1 MISPWTS
8 LDFLRPSASAS
19 LLLFPFSLFV
29 KSMRRSNGPRTRKR
43 QLMQSSVFCPDR
55 GLYGVHQR
63 INRTAII
70 WRKRMSAACAVE
82 WFCIAKNAF
91 ILCIFILFYFVWQ
104 NFTFTEL
111 FIHLSFHTILFSHE
125 RMNFTVDILYFVI
138 NIQIVFLI
146 NKCL

>member
-8 LDFLRPSASAS
+8 LDFLRPSTSAS

-29 KSMRRSNGPRTRKR
+29 KSRRSDGPRTRKC

-70 WRKRMSAACAVE
+70 WRKQMSAACAVE
-82 WFCIAKNAF
+82 RFCIAKNAF

-104 NFTFTEL
+104 KTLLSLNYL
-111 FIHLSFHTILFSHE
+111 FIYLSTRFFS
-125 RMNFTVDILYFVI
+125 
-138 NIQIVFLI
+138 LI
-146 NKCL
+146 KEWFYSWYIIFCH